1 MLAAWPP
8 NSPDLNPIENLWGWV
23 QERVNR
29 MGCATFLE
37 FRTALLLELKSVPAW
52 YLSKLYDSLPQR
64 IANVLELEGGK
75 TKW

>member
-1 MLAAWPP
+1 
-8 NSPDLNPIENLWGWV
+8 
-23 QERVNR
+23 